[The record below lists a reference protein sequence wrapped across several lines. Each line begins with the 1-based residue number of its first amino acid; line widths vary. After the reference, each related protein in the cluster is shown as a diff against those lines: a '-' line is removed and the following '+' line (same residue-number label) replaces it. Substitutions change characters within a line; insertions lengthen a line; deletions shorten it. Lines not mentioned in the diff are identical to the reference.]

1 MHELLERMKDEQLL
15 LEIEKGNELAMDTL
29 LNRYFSLVKYRV
41 REYYLS
47 GGEEEDLLQEGYIGL
62 FKAVRSYDK
71 NKNDA
76 FYPFAKMCIENQL
89 RTAVKAS
96 NRKKHLPLNTS
107 VSMDDE
113 WTGEFQTQE
122 GNPEKIV
129 LAKELEADRAEKI
142 EEKLSK
148 FEKKVIVL
156 YLSGISYTEI
166 AERLGKNVKSI
177 NNAIQRIKKKLMDDS
192 GERKE

>member
-129 LAKELEADRAEKI
+129 LAKELEADRLI
-142 EEKLSK
+142 L
-148 FEKKVIVL
+148 
-156 YLSGISYTEI
+156 
-166 AERLGKNVKSI
+166 
-177 NNAIQRIKKKLMDDS
+177 
-192 GERKE
+192 RKEYPQIPPKVEYSLSDRGKSLMAVLDQLCVWGEENRPDV